1 MSLPERENVRSVNA
15 VKFSVPLVKL
25 KQELTF
31 PGAALL
37 TRSRRWMAHLC
48 AAVDEDLTGKKEE
61 QVIESISSK
70 LKCSSKGVIQF
81 PAEEPMRLDL
91 QM

>member
-1 MSLPERENVRSVNA
+1 
-15 VKFSVPLVKL
+15 
-25 KQELTF
+25 
-31 PGAALL
+31 
-37 TRSRRWMAHLC
+37 MAHLC

-70 LKCSSKGVIQF
+70 NLKCSSKGVIQF

>member
-1 MSLPERENVRSVNA
+1 
-15 VKFSVPLVKL
+15 
-25 KQELTF
+25 
-31 PGAALL
+31 
-37 TRSRRWMAHLC
+37 MAHLC

-81 PAEEPMRLDL
+81 PAEEPMRLDR